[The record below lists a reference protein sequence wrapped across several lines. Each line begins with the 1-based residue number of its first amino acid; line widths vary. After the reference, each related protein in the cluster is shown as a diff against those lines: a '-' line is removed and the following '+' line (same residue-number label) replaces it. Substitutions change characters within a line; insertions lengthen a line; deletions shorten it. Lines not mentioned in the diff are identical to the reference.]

1 MSGGVVIGLAG
12 RAVGAWAV
20 GNQCAWIGQ
29 AVAFHFGI
37 ITTIREGPFVEGIEA
52 KFGD

>member
-1 MSGGVVIGLAG
+1 MIGLAG

-20 GNQCAWIGQ
+20 ENQWAWIGQ
-29 AVAFHFGI
+29 AVEFHLGI
-37 ITTIREGPFVEGIEA
+37 TTTIREGPFVEGIEP